1 MEKNPKNHN
10 QIVIKDS
17 KKSNIQFFGGV
28 IAFIAIS
35 IFLLNLESIFYQLEI
50 FVMLPPLFYQI
61 VGIVGLSFFVVCGLV
76 GLFTSRQPKL
86 VISGEG
92 ILIPR
97 LLGKDFVNWE
107 NVDRFDVIEQIAA
120 FEAKVKYI
128 GIFAIDP
135 NTVGNIKKDAWTR
148 DLLKRSKLPTWLIEF
163 AYSPEQIEEVLRT
176 LEKFHNEY
184 KNKQDK
190 LEPS

>member
-1 MEKNPKNHN
+1 MEKNPKSHN
-10 QIVIKDS
+10 QVVIKDS
-17 KKSNIQFFGGV
+17 KKNNIQFFGGV
-28 IAFIAIS
+28 IAFIAIG

-61 VGIVGLSFFVVCGLV
+61 VGIVGIVALAFFGVCGLV
-76 GLFTSRQPKL
+76 GLLTKRQPKL
-86 VISGEG
+86 VISDKG

-107 NVDRFDVIEQIAA
+107 NVDRFEVIEQKAA

-135 NTVGNIKKDAWTR
+135 NTVGNYKKDAWTR
-148 DLLKRSKLPTWLIEF
+148 DLLKRNKLPTWLIEF
-163 AYSPEQIEEVLRT
+163 AYSPEQIEKVMGT
-176 LEKFHNEY
+176 LEEFHNEH
-184 KNKQDK
+184 KSMCA
-190 LEPS
+190 E